1 MCNCDRDGG
10 LCSMEA
16 IPVGLPPAEHRAND
30 RSYMLRCEAKKKK
43 SKVTGFIT
51 DTQSAEEEAVL
62 TESTRK
68 GSLEGWYSHW
78 KMAWSWR
85 VRGKEQVMV

>member
-1 MCNCDRDGG
+1 MQGAWVRS
-10 LCSMEA
+10 LVRE
-16 IPVGLPPAEHRAND
+16 L
-30 RSYMLRCEAKKKK
+30 RSYMLRGEAKKKK
-43 SKVTGFIT
+43 KKRKVTGFIT

-68 GSLEGWYSHW
+68 CSLEGWYSHW

-85 VRGKEQVMV
+85 VRGKKQVMV